1 MRIALFINRLHSGG
15 AERVMTSL
23 ANAWAARGHEITL
36 LTIANEP
43 VFYPLATGVRVRALD
58 LCGESGTTV
67 NAVLLNARRIW
78 GLRKQLLEANP
89 DIFISFM
96 HCCNVLA
103 ILANLR
109 TGVPT
114 IVCEHNDPSQCRVG
128 RMWSTLRV
136 LTYPLADAV
145 TFLTENVLQRWR
157 WLGNASVMPNP
168 VVVEKTTTGILRNWP
183 QAPRRILAVGRLTAQ
198 KGFDRLISAFAQIS
212 QAYPEWSLTILGE
225 GADRPQL
232 ERRIRE
238 LDLENRVNM
247 PGTVTNPFDW
257 MAEADFLVMSSRY
270 EGFPCV
276 VGEAMACGLPVVS
289 FDCDSGPRD
298 IIRHGV
304 DGLLVEP
311 NDVDALAAA
320 MARLMADDRQR
331 ESMARRAPE
340 VLDRFSLSTVLHRWD
355 RLFARVTA

>member
-1 MRIALFINRLHSGG
+1 
-15 AERVMTSL
+15 MTLL
-23 ANAWAARGHEITL
+23 ANAWVAAGHEITL

-58 LCGESGTTV
+58 LCGESGTTA
-67 NAVLLNARRIW
+67 NAVLLNTRRIRD
-78 GLRKQLLEANP
+78 LRKQLLAVNP

-96 HCCNVLA
+96 HCCNVVA
-103 ILANLR
+103 ILASLR

-128 RMWSTLRV
+128 AVWSALRI

-157 WLGNASVMPNP
+157 WLGNAAVMPNP
-168 VVVEKTTTGILRNWP
+168 VVVEKAAIRTPPNWP
-183 QAPRRILAVGRLTAQ
+183 KERRRILAVGRLTPQ
-198 KGFDRLISAFAQIS
+198 KGFDRLISAFARIRE
-212 QAYPEWSLTILGE
+212 AYSDWSLTILGE

-232 ERRIRE
+232 EKRIRE
-238 LDLENRVNM
+238 LDLENRVKM

-311 NDVDALAAA
+311 NDVGALAAA
-320 MARLMADDRQR
+320 MAQLMADDRQR

-355 RLFARVTA
+355 GLFGRVTA

>member
-23 ANAWAARGHEITL
+23 ANAWAASGHEITL

-43 VFYPLATGVRVRALD
+43 VFYPLATGVRLRALD
-58 LCGESGTTV
+58 LRGESATTA

-78 GLRKQLLEANP
+78 DLRKQLLAANP

-96 HCCNVLA
+96 HCCNVVA
-103 ILANLR
+103 ILASLR

-114 IVCEHNDPSQCRVG
+114 IVCEHNDPAQCRVG
-128 RMWSTLRV
+128 WAWSALRV

-168 VVVEKTTTGILRNWP
+168 VVVEKAATRTPPNWP
-183 QAPRRILAVGRLTAQ
+183 KERRRILAVGRLTPQ
-198 KGFDRLISAFAQIS
+198 KGFDRLISAFARIRRADS
-212 QAYPEWSLTILGE
+212 EWSLTILGE
-225 GADRPQL
+225 GVDRPQL
-232 ERRIRE
+232 ERQVRE

-320 MARLMADDRQR
+320 MARLMADHKQR

-340 VLDRFSLSTVLHRWD
+340 VLDRFSLSKVLHRWD
-355 RLFARVTA
+355 GLFAKVTA

>member
-23 ANAWAARGHEITL
+23 ANTWAAAGHEITL
-36 LTIANEP
+36 HTIANEP
-43 VFYPLATGVRVRALD
+43 VFYPLAMGVRVRPLD
-58 LCGESGTTV
+58 LCGVSGTTA

-78 GLRKQLLEANP
+78 SLRKQLLAANP

-114 IVCEHNDPSQCRVG
+114 IVCEHNDPSQCRAG
-128 RMWSTLRV
+128 GAWSALRV

-157 WLGNASVMPNP
+157 CLGNASVMPNP
-168 VVVEKTTTGILRNWP
+168 VVVEKTATGIPRNWP

-198 KGFDRLISAFAQIS
+198 KGFDRLISAFARIS
-212 QAYPEWSLTILGE
+212 KAHSDWSLTILGE

-232 ERRIRE
+232 ERQVRE

-276 VGEAMACGLPVVS
+276 VGEAMACGLPVIS

-298 IIRHGV
+298 IIRHGI
-304 DGLLVEP
+304 DGLLVEA
-311 NDVDALAAA
+311 NNVEALAAA